1 MKKIFFLLLL
11 ISFYS
16 YAEDSFI
23 IKNDGTKAI
32 IKSNSFRVDQTEKL
46 IYYKLI
52 TSDSEIKMRFNE
64 FSSVEFG
71 VNKFKTFKLGNSK
84 EIKGYFVLT
93 ENNDKTLI
101 SISIADEDEDSR
113 KVTYEFYVV
122 DSSNQILESHT
133 FNNLLN
139 QKNADLRS
147 EIYSKIKFYFS
158 DCLELLKRLDMYDKN
173 NSDINN
179 TTILRFFNSPIYQ
192 KCI

>member
-158 DCLELLKRLDMYDKN
+158 DCSELLKRLDMYDKN

-179 TTILRFFNSPIYQ
+179 TTILRFFNSPVYQ